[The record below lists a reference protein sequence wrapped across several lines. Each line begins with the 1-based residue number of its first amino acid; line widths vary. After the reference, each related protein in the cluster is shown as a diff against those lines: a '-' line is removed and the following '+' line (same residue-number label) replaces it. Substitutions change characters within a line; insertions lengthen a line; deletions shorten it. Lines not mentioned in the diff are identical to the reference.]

1 MSAEQTD
8 LEIGRKA
15 FRHSP
20 VQFSLRLEFCAT
32 IRQHHSGCSL

>member
-15 FRHSP
+15 FRHST
-20 VQFSLRLEFCAT
+20 VQFSLRLEFWDA
-32 IRQHHSGCSL
+32 GCSL